1 MDKPAFFAAIAEI
14 LEADP
19 AGLTGEEK
27 IDEVGNWD
35 SLSVISFVAMVDSD
49 LNQIVDG
56 EKLKDAKTL
65 NDLAALVGL

>member
-19 AGLTGEEK
+19 AGLTGAEK
-27 IDEVGNWD
+27 IDDVGNWD

-49 LNQIVDG
+49 LDQIVDG

-65 NDLAALVGL
+65 NDLAELVGL

>member
-1 MDKPAFFAAIAEI
+1 MDKPAFFAAVAEI

-19 AGLTGEEK
+19 AGLTGEER
-27 IDEVGNWD
+27 IEDVGNWD

-49 LNQIVDG
+49 LDQIVDG
-56 EKLKDAKTL
+56 EKLKEARTL

>member
-1 MDKPAFFAAIAEI
+1 MDKPAFFAAVAEI

-19 AGLTGEEK
+19 AGLTGAEN
-27 IDEVGNWD
+27 INDIGNWD

-49 LNQIVDG
+49 MDQIVDA

>member
-1 MDKPAFFAAIAEI
+1 MDKKAFIAAVAEI
-14 LEADP
+14 LEIDP
-19 AGLTGEEK
+19 TPLTGSET
-27 IDEVGNWD
+27 IADIGNWD

-56 EKLKDAKTL
+56 EQLKAAKTL

>member
-1 MDKPAFFAAIAEI
+1 MDKPAFITAVAEI

-19 AGLTGEEK
+19 TGLTGGEA
-27 IDEVGNWD
+27 ISDIGNWD
-35 SLSVISFVAMVDSD
+35 SLSVITFVAMADAD
-49 LNQIVDG
+49 MDQIVDA